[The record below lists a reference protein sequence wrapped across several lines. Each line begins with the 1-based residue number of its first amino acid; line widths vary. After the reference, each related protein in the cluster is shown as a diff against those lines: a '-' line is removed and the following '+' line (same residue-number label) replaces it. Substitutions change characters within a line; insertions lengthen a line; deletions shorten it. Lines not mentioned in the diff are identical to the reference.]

1 MAIAQLTRVRLT
13 RTALAIVVGLPMA
26 SAATPALAVS
36 GGTKAP
42 KQTIVATN
50 AMAGHRVGCHVT
62 ARNAGGRFTDS
73 SPRVGDLLIG
83 R

>member
-50 AMAGHRVGCHVT
+50 AMAGHRGCHVT